1 MRTVPCATETICHVQ
16 MRTSSNF
23 AEQSDTFVKLGL
35 TQPFNFFPSKKRP
48 FPVRNSIQRKTLK
61 ARCIKQPLFGDTAEK
76 STAQRQS
83 SGQRLLGKKKRH
95 STMSHRRHRKA
106 PFVAE
111 NDGNCCRM
119 RCLSA
124 KRHRRNK
131 QTRYYTTQLRSS
143 RFAGFLE

>member
-61 ARCIKQPLFGDTAEK
+61 ARCIKQPLFGETIERPTAAWQEEAPLHDEP
-76 STAQRQS
+76 SPTSQS
-83 SGQRLLGKKKRH
+83 AIRGGK
-95 STMSHRRHRKA
+95 
-106 PFVAE
+106 
-111 NDGNCCRM
+111 
-119 RCLSA
+119 
-124 KRHRRNK
+124 
-131 QTRYYTTQLRSS
+131 
-143 RFAGFLE
+143 

>member
-76 STAQRQS
+76 STAPPLRDNRAAN
-83 SGQRLLGKKKRH
+83 GCLA
-95 STMSHRRHRKA
+95 RR
-106 PFVAE
+106 
-111 NDGNCCRM
+111 
-119 RCLSA
+119 SA
-124 KRHRRNK
+124 TPR
-131 QTRYYTTQLRSS
+131 
-143 RFAGFLE
+143 

>member
-1 MRTVPCATETICHVQ
+1 MRTVPCANETICHVQ

-111 NDGNCCRM
+111 NDGKP
-119 RCLSA
+119 LPHA
-124 KRHRRNK
+124 
-131 QTRYYTTQLRSS
+131 LPL
-143 RFAGFLE
+143 G

>member
-61 ARCIKQPLFGDTAEK
+61 ARCIKQPL
-76 STAQRQS
+76 TAQRQS

-111 NDGNCCRM
+111 NDGKP
-119 RCLSA
+119 LPHA
-124 KRHRRNK
+124 
-131 QTRYYTTQLRSS
+131 LPL
-143 RFAGFLE
+143 G